1 MYFASDDE
9 TILDIVKIELLDIQF
24 EMQISKTFFA
34 YGSSVYAKK
43 HNHAHYEVF
52 FTKECSGDMTIENE
66 KVQLMP
72 GSMLIVA
79 PQMYHSYKPCGDNEN
94 KAQKYNL
101 KFIYKESQR
110 TNKLFENFSYKY
122 IEDAHQLINL
132 IEHIHAI
139 YNSKDFASKQETESY
154 FTILLINILRSM
166 TKEAGEVSKEK
177 VLKEHNSSIF
187 EIESF
192 FERHYDSFPS
202 PADLAKHLCVSTR
215 QLDRILKQLFSMS
228 FSAKLAQTKTELA
241 KDLLETTDMSIVKIS
256 ENLGYTSPASFSAS
270 FKKQTGIS
278 PNTYRKSNR

>member
-9 TILDIVKIELLDIQF
+9 TILDIVNIEILDIQF
-24 EMQISKTFFA
+24 ELQISKTFFA
-34 YGSSVYAKK
+34 YDSPVYAKK

-52 FTKECSGDMTIENE
+52 FTKECSGEMTIENE
-66 KVQLMP
+66 KVKLMP
-72 GSMLIVA
+72 GSMIIVA
-79 PQMYHSYKPCGDNEN
+79 PQMYHSYKPCREDDN

-101 KFIYKESQR
+101 KFMFKESHR

-122 IEDAHQLINL
+122 IKDAYQLINV
-132 IEHIHAI
+132 IEQIHAV
-139 YNSKDFASKQETESY
+139 YNLDNFASKQETESF
-154 FTILLINILRSM
+154 FTILLINILRCM
-166 TKEAGEVSKEK
+166 TKEAEEVSEEK
-177 VLKEHNSSIF
+177 QLKEHNSSIF

-202 PADLAKHLCVSTR
+202 PVDLAKHLCVSTR

-256 ENLGYTSPASFSAS
+256 ENLGYNSPASFSAS
-270 FKKQTGIS
+270 FKKQTGVS
-278 PNTYRKSNR
+278 PNTYRKNNR

>member
-9 TILDIVKIELLDIQF
+9 TILDIVKIEIHDIQF
-24 EMQISKTFFA
+24 ELQISKTFFA
-34 YGSSVYAKK
+34 YHSSVYAKK

-52 FTKECSGDMTIENE
+52 FTKECLGEMTIENE

-72 GSMLIVA
+72 GSMIIVA
-79 PQMYHSYKPCGDNEN
+79 PQIYHSYKPYSKDEK

-101 KFIYKESQR
+101 KFMFKESQKAK
-110 TNKLFENFSYKY
+110 KLFEDFSYKY
-122 IEDAHQLINL
+122 IEDACQLINL
-132 IEHIHAI
+132 IEQIHTV
-139 YNSKDFASKQETESY
+139 YNSNNFASKQETESY
-154 FTILLINILRSM
+154 FTILLINILRCM
-166 TKEAGEVSKEK
+166 TREAEEIPKEK
-177 VLKEHNSSIF
+177 KPKEYNSSIF

-228 FSAKLAQTKTELA
+228 FSAKLTQTKTELA

-256 ENLGYTSPASFSAS
+256 ENLGYNSPASFSAS
-270 FKKQTGIS
+270 FKKQTGTS
-278 PNTYRKSNR
+278 PNTYRKNNR